1 MIGALV
7 YLRLT
12 SLRNFVVYRIG
23 RLRQPKYLIGTAVAI
38 AYFYFVLLR
47 RPGMQVPTGAVAA
60 PGADGAGA
68 IGMAFLCVGLSALAL
83 VRLAIAWI
91 APAEKPGLR
100 FSEAE
105 IAFLFPAP
113 VTRRTLIHFRLL
125 SAQFA
130 ILFTS
135 VLMAFF
141 FNRFGYLGG
150 SRALRAVGWWVV
162 FSTFDLHLNG
172 TNLTLSRLKE
182 KGSGYLLWRAGVV
195 SAIILYVVAVA
206 WAAAAFAGK
215 HAPGLLSGL
224 KGMDGLSQGMLE
236 SSPLRWLILPFRI
249 AFGPYFAVGIRE
261 FAVAMVPALLL
272 LALHYYW
279 VSNTEASFEEGSI
292 ALAEKRAAAKAA
304 AALGRGPARISAP
317 KPTARSGPF
326 PLSPKGAPEVAFL
339 WKNLLSMHGSLANR
353 RTVLLGLWIVLCLSF
368 GLRPLLAGHA
378 RSAGSDVLGPI
389 IVVLCG
395 IIAVY
400 TLLLGPQMARQDLRN
415 DLPNADILKT
425 YPLEGWRLAFGELLA
440 PTAVLTLI
448 LWISILVSAFAID
461 TRGTIEWLTPG
472 VRVTVAVCMGLA
484 APFLCFIQLLVPNS
498 IMVLM
503 PGWYQASRSRGG
515 GIEMF
520 GQRLIFG
527 VAQLLIALLVAAP
540 AAFAAALI
548 IFSSQWLLGVGPA
561 VAIASLAV
569 LAILASEAAVG
580 LWWLG
585 WRFERFDLSN
595 EIR

>member
-1 MIGALV
+1 MIGALI
-7 YLRLT
+7 YLKLT
-12 SLRNFVVYRIG
+12 SLRNFVAYRVG
-23 RLRQPKYLIGTAVAI
+23 RLRQPKYLVGTAVAI
-38 AYFYFVLLR
+38 AYFYFVLVQR
-47 RPGMQVPTGAVAA
+47 PSAAGAPGMPAA
-60 PGADGAGA
+60 AGAGLA
-68 IGMAFLCVGLSALAL
+68 GMTLLCAGMSALAL
-83 VRLAIAWI
+83 VRLAFAWI

-113 VTRRTLIHFRLL
+113 VTRKTLIHFRLL

-130 ILFTS
+130 ILLTS

-150 SRALRAVGWWVV
+150 NRALRAVGWWVV
-162 FSTFDLHLNG
+162 LSTFDLHLNG
-172 TNLTLSRLKE
+172 TNLTLSRLKDR
-182 KGSGYLLWRAGVV
+182 GAGYLLCRSAVV
-195 SAIILYVVAVA
+195 CAIVLYAAAVA
-206 WAAAAFAGK
+206 WSAAAYAGAA
-215 HAPGLLSGL
+215 APGAFSGPAAMDAFVRGLL
-224 KGMDGLSQGMLE
+224 D

-249 AFGPYFAVGIRE
+249 VFGPYFAAGIRE
-261 FAVAMVPALLL
+261 FALAMLPALLL
-272 LALHYYW
+272 LAIHYQW

-292 ALAEKRAAAKAA
+292 ALAEKRAAARA
-304 AALGRGPARISAP
+304 AALSGEAP
-317 KPTARSGPF
+317 RAAPLKPMARSGPF
-326 PLSPKGAPEVAFL
+326 PLSPRGPPEIAFL
-339 WKNLLSMHGSLANR
+339 WKNLLSMRGSLLNR
-353 RTVLLGLWIVLCLSF
+353 RAVLIGIWIVLCLSI
-368 GLRPLLAGHA
+368 GLRPLLAVHA
-378 RSAGSDVLGPI
+378 RSAGSDVFGPM
-389 IVVLCG
+389 
-395 IIAVY
+395 IAVFCAMLAAY
-400 TLLLGPQMARQDLRN
+400 TVILGPQVARQDLRS

-425 YPLEGWRLAFGELLA
+425 YPIEGWRLALGELLA
-440 PTAVLTLI
+440 PTAILTAI
-448 LWISILVSAFAID
+448 LWFSILVCAFAVD
-461 TRGTIEWLTPG
+461 SRGTIGWLTPG
-472 VRVTVAVCMGLA
+472 VRVTVALCMGA
-484 APFLCFIQLLVPNS
+484 GAPFLCFIQLLVPNS

-548 IFSSQWLLGVGPA
+548 VFSAQWLLGVGPA
-561 VAIASLAV
+561 VAIACLAV

-585 WRFERFDLSN
+585 WRFERFDLSA

>member
-1 MIGALV
+1 MIGALL

-12 SLRNFVVYRIG
+12 SLRNLVVYRIR
-23 RLRQPKYLIGTAVAI
+23 RLREPKYLIGTAVAI
-38 AYFYFVLLR
+38 AYFYFVLLQ
-47 RPGMQVPTGAVAA
+47 RPAMRNVPAAGAA
-60 PGADGAGA
+60 PAFAGAGMM
-68 IGMAFLCVGLSALAL
+68 GMAVLCVGLSALAL
-83 VRLAIAWI
+83 VRVAFAWI
-91 APAEKPGLR
+91 APADKPALR
-100 FSEAE
+100 FSEPE

-150 SRALRAVGWWVV
+150 NRALRAVGWWVIL
-162 FSTFDLHLNG
+162 STFDLHLNG

-182 KGSGYLLWRAGVV
+182 KGSGFLPWRAAVIA
-195 SAIILYVVAVA
+195 AIVMYVLAVA
-206 WAAAAFAGK
+206 WSAAAYASVFP
-215 HAPGLLSGL
+215 PGDFSSARAMELFFRGL
-224 KGMDGLSQGMLE
+224 VH
-236 SSPLRWLILPFRI
+236 SSPLRWLVLPFRI
-249 AFGPYFAVGIRE
+249 AFGPYLAVGIRE
-261 FAVAMVPALLL
+261 FCLAMVPALFL

-304 AALGRGPARISAP
+304 AQRGELP
-317 KPTARSGPF
+317 KVGASKPRARSGPF
-326 PLSPKGAPEVAFL
+326 PLSPQGPPEIAFL
-339 WKNLLSMHGSLANR
+339 WKNLLSMRSSLLNR
-353 RTVLLGLWIVLCLSF
+353 RTMLVTLWIVFCLAF
-368 GLRPLLAGHA
+368 GLRPLLAIQA
-378 RSAGSDVLGPI
+378 RSNGFDIYGPI
-389 IVVLCG
+389 IVMFCG
-395 IIAVY
+395 MLAAY
-400 TLLLGPQMARQDLRN
+400 TLLLGPQVARQDLRN

-425 YPLEGWRLAFGELLA
+425 YPLEGWRLALGELLA
-440 PTAVLTLI
+440 PTAILTLL
-448 LWISILVSAFAID
+448 LWVSILVCAVAVDS
-461 TRGTIEWLTPG
+461 RGTLPWLTPG
-472 VRVTVAVCMGLA
+472 LRVTVAVCMGSA
-484 APFLCFIQLLVPNS
+484 APFLCFIQLIVPNS

-540 AAFAAALI
+540 AAGAAALI
-548 IFSSQWLLGVGPA
+548 IFSSQWLFGVGPA
-561 VAIASLAV
+561 VAIACAVV
-569 LAILASEAAVG
+569 LAILAGEAAVG

-585 WRFERFDLSN
+585 WRFEKLDLST